1 MDLILRLSF
10 LPDIF
15 GDATDVARHRER
27 LLAAASPT
35 VREDYGEAYLSA
47 LPDTLTSSA
56 QQVPPDISP
65 VIEAMQNALL
75 AARPRPLYTPGQM
88 AWLLPTMQRCCPATL
103 MDALTSRIVARPGKP
118 ASLGKS

>member
-1 MDLILRLSF
+1 MV
-10 LPDIF
+10 DIF
-15 GDATDVARHRER
+15 GDAAAVDRHRER
-27 LLAAASPT
+27 LLAAASPA

-47 LPDTLTSSA
+47 LPDALTSSA

-65 VIEAMQNALL
+65 VIDTMLCALL

-103 MDALTSRIVARPGKP
+103 MDALTSRIVARPSKP
-118 ASLGKS
+118 AGLRRC